1 MLNLKSSFYS
11 VIKERSKIFNNID
24 NIHKDILLKKTNLCE
39 DIINIITSYSYSD
52 TYYEIYHKNNININ
66 INYIKQSNI
75 YKSFS
80 INCLGEYI
88 DKKFDLIICN
98 HLDYL
103 SRIDKMK
110 LIINNEYCSQQL
122 FQMKPKKIEMLIL
135 EKCINSLNKNGILQ
149 IILPFKFLT
158 DEFYINY
165 RELLTKK
172 VNIFEINICTCLIS
186 ITMINNKSTDSIK
199 VIHENNIQIIS
210 PENFI
215 NKTNELPT
223 YLKKIIY
230 FNLID

>member
-88 DKKFDLIICN
+88 DNKFDLIICN

-135 EKCINSLNKNGILQ
+135 EKCINSLNKNGVLLIV
-149 IILPFKFLT
+149 LPFKFLT